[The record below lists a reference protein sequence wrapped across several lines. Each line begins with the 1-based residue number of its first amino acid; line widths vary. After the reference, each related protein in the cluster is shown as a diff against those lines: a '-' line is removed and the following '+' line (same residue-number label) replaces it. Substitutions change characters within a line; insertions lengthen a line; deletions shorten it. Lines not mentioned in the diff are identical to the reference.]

1 MNEAYALEYEK
12 RFMKKK
18 SRKIKGKGKKTN
30 KQNNMQMRESTTM
43 AFSKDGTKEVRKEWE
58 GGKKYTIE
66 KIICSK
72 VGHGYWYTL
81 LAWNEDYKMVYE
93 LMSAH

>member
-1 MNEAYALEYEK
+1 
-12 RFMKKK
+12 
-18 SRKIKGKGKKTN
+18 
-30 KQNNMQMRESTTM
+30 MRESTTM

-81 LAWNEDYKMVYE
+81 LAWNEDYKMVYK
-93 LMSAH
+93 LMSANKGTLSRITPSQLFHAPDRASLTTQIRALRPK